1 MLLSMTGF
9 GESRSQSGDWH
20 LTVELR
26 SINNRH
32 FKLNLRCP
40 DGFFHYEADLERL
53 LRETISR
60 GTVSLTIRLDCAGGG
75 GAPRFNK
82 AVVLSYWNQLRDL
95 SVDLGA
101 PHTPNMSE
109 LLGLPGVLDDGRLTA
124 EQIEEL
130 WPFVQAGVRT
140 ATAALDE
147 FRQREG
153 AAMAADLRTQC
164 LAIETTLGEVVT
176 IAPQVIADYRD
187 KLNQRVQKLLE
198 GTSIT
203 LEQDHLIREVAFF
216 ADRCD
221 INEEITRLR
230 SHIEQFLSL
239 LTAKTSQG
247 RKLEFLCQ
255 EMFRESNTIGSKANH
270 VGVGHAAVDMKTCIE
285 RIREVI
291 ANIE

>member
-75 GAPRFNK
+75 GAPRLNK

-101 PHTPNMSE
+101 PHTPSMSE

>member
-75 GAPRFNK
+75 GAPRLNK

>member
-1 MLLSMTGF
+1 MTGF

-20 LTVELR
+20 LAVELR

-60 GTVSLTIRLDCAGGG
+60 GTVSLTIRLDSAGGM
-75 GAPRFNK
+75 GAPRLNRD
-82 AVVLSYWNQLRDL
+82 VLLSYWNQLRDL
-95 SVDLGA
+95 STDLGA
-101 PHTPNMSE
+101 PHTPAVSE
-109 LLGLPGVLDDGRLTA
+109 LLQLPGVLDDGRLTA
-124 EQIEEL
+124 EQVEAL
-130 WPFVQAGVRT
+130 WPFVQDGVR
-140 ATAALDE
+140 AAVARLEE

-164 LAIETTLGEVVT
+164 EAIEKTLVEVVT
-176 IAPQVIADYRD
+176 IAPQVVADYRD
-187 KLNQRVQKLLE
+187 KLQQRVQKLLE
-198 GTSIT
+198 GTGIT
-203 LEQDHLIREVAFF
+203 LEQDNLIREVAFF

-270 VGVGHAAVDMKTCIE
+270 VGIGHASVEMKTCVE

>member
-1 MLLSMTGF
+1 MTGF

-20 LTVELR
+20 LAVELR

-60 GTVSLTIRLDCAGGG
+60 GTVSLTIRLDSAGGA
-75 GAPRFNK
+75 GAPRLNRG
-82 AVVLSYWNQLRDL
+82 VLLSYWNQLRDL

-101 PHTPNMSE
+101 PHTPGLAE
-109 LLGLPGVLDDGRLTA
+109 LLELPGVLDDGKLTA
-124 EQIEEL
+124 EQVESL
-130 WPFVQAGVRT
+130 WPFVQEGVRG
-140 ATAALDE
+140 AVVRLEE
-147 FRQREG
+147 FRQHEG

-164 LAIETTLGEVVT
+164 VAIEQTLGEVVT
-176 IAPQVIADYRD
+176 IAPQVVADYRD
-187 KLNQRVQKLLE
+187 KLQQRVQKLLE
-198 GTSIT
+198 GTGIT
-203 LEQDHLIREVAFF
+203 LEPDNLIREVAFF

-221 INEEITRLR
+221 INEEIMRLR
-230 SHIEQFLSL
+230 SHIEQFLGL

-270 VGVGHAAVDMKTCIE
+270 VGVGHAAVEMKTCIE

>member
-20 LTVELR
+20 LAVELR

-60 GTVSLTIRLDCAGGG
+60 GTVSLTIRLDSAGGA
-75 GAPRFNK
+75 GAPRLNRD
-82 AVVLSYWNQLRDL
+82 VMLSYWNQLRDL

-101 PHTPNMSE
+101 PHTPAVAE
-109 LLGLPGVLDDGRLTA
+109 LLQLPGVLDDGRLTA
-124 EQIEEL
+124 EQVEAL
-130 WPFVQAGVRT
+130 WPFVQEGVR
-140 ATAALDE
+140 AAVVRLDE

-164 LAIETTLGEVVT
+164 EAIEKTLGEVVT
-176 IAPQVIADYRD
+176 IAPQVITDYRD
-187 KLNQRVQKLLE
+187 KLQQRVQKLLE
-198 GTSIT
+198 GTGIT
-203 LEQDHLIREVAFF
+203 LEQDNLIREVAFF

-230 SHIEQFLSL
+230 SHIEQFLGL
-239 LTAKTSQG
+239 LAAKTSQG